1 MSRDAVLLGGVP
13 EPFQFEAPSA
23 YLSRLALSQGCTV
36 RELMQF
42 LRLRND
48 LDLDLQLHGDALAEF
63 RRKCGLDEVAF
74 SFAELVMDGFHFAK
88 LRSRWLLSDSRG
100 NARFR
105 VCPACLGETKNGGG
119 GMRIY
124 WRFGIWRYCPPHGCL
139 TEERCFAC
147 RSHIR
152 FPVDM
157 ARTRA
162 GLEGFAS
169 QRRCQNCAVD
179 LAEAPKVAIDL
190 NSPGQLTERERRWLL
205 AGRKFVATLCG
216 EGHVDHH
223 GLRPSIVRLTEAA
236 ADLPSHTSWPLVE
249 ARIRSEARRHAALAA
264 GPLDNSGDQD
274 RSPADDTVTL
284 DPRWPWPVRR

>member
-23 YLSRLALSQGCTV
+23 YISRLALSQGCTV

-48 LDLDLQLHGDALAEF
+48 LDVDLQLHGDALAEF

-74 SFAELVMDGFHFAK
+74 SFAELVINGFHFAK
-88 LRSRWLLSDSRG
+88 LRSRWLLSDSQG

-105 VCPACLGETKNGGG
+105 VCPACLEEPKNGDV
-119 GMRIY
+119 MLII
-124 WRFGIWRYCPPHGCL
+124 WRFVIWRYCPRHRCL

-147 RSHIR
+147 RSHIK
-152 FPVDM
+152 FPIDM
-157 ARTRA
+157 DRTRA
-162 GLEGFAS
+162 GMEGFAS

-179 LAEAPKVAIDL
+179 LATAPRVAIDL
-190 NSPGQLTERERRWLL
+190 NDPEQITERERRWLL
-205 AGRKFVATLCG
+205 AGRKFVGTLCG
-216 EGHVDHH
+216 EGCVDSRHF
-223 GLRPSIVRLTEAA
+223 LPPIKRLAEAA
-236 ADLPSHTSWPLVE
+236 ADLPRRSAWSLVE
-249 ARIRSEARRHAALAA
+249 ARIRAQARRDAALAA
-264 GPLDNSGDQD
+264 GLLDNDGEQE
-274 RSPADDTVTL
+274 RFPADATVIL